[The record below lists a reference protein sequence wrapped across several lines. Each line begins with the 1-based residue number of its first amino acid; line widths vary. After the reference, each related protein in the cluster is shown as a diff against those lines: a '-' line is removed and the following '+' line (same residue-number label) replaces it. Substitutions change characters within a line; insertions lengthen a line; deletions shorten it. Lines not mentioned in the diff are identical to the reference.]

1 MLWFEAQNLHF
12 FIKSLSFVCSA
23 SLNTKFPVCTSS
35 TPLYGSLV
43 TSLVKRKMFSL
54 HASVRTSLPRSKTS
68 TAARLMTRCVCFSCP
83 CNQMVKVLSRHLKK
97 KSICLFSIFN
107 VGLQSKIVRVLNLWQ
122 KNNVFKSDIIQ
133 PLLDMAAG
141 LPPPSVMPISA
152 SSAVPINSTT
162 PGKIFTHNASSV
174 KQYTVVATCFLF
186 VILGLH

>member
-1 MLWFEAQNLHF
+1 M
-12 FIKSLSFVCSA
+12 CSA
-23 SLNTKFPVCTSS
+23 SLNTKSPVCTSS

-43 TSLVKRKMFSL
+43 TSLVRRKMFSRL
-54 HASVRTSLPRSKTS
+54 VSVRTSLPRSKTS

-97 KSICLFSIFN
+97 KKSIWLFSIFN

-141 LPPPSVMPISA
+141 LPPPSVMPISS

-162 PGKIFTHNASSV
+162 PGKMHDDASSV
-174 KQYTVVATCFLF
+174 KQYTVVATCF
-186 VILGLH
+186 ILGLH